1 LGTVPVPLAGILR
14 SEDGM
19 KTNWEHQKKAIT
31 TDQKFR
37 TDDEH
42 LHELDK
48 RQLKESEA
56 KDPALIPKQG
66 GKPADDEEE

>member
-1 LGTVPVPLAGILR
+1 M
-14 SEDGM
+14 E
-19 KTNWEHQKKAIT
+19 TNWHHQKKAIT

-48 RQLKESEA
+48 RRLKESEENE
-56 KDPALIPKQG
+56 PGLIPKPA
-66 GKPADDEEE
+66 KNAAADDDKE